1 MNLFQKSKMKG
12 FRIFGEYVFEY
23 LILTF
28 LLTISLILVIPF
40 VPVYIG
46 TISYLTHKRDDR
58 MLKDLFISIKEN
70 WSIILKFTILELI
83 TIFVPFLNIY
93 FFRNHFEGINILIT
107 ILSYIVLFVGIIF
120 LAHGP
125 MIIIGMKVNLR
136 QLIYN
141 CFLFFIGGFIN
152 SILAILSII
161 GILIVSSNLPYLVI
175 LLLYFMC
182 VVVEHFTRKNY
193 LFFKARSKNLTVQQ
207 LLEKENEDIYFNED

>member
-1 MNLFQKSKMKG
+1 
-12 FRIFGEYVFEY
+12 V
-23 LILTF
+23 
-28 LLTISLILVIPF
+28 
-40 VPVYIG
+40 
-46 TISYLTHKRDDR
+46 
-58 MLKDLFISIKEN
+58 LFI
-70 WSIILKFTILELI
+70 
-83 TIFVPFLNIY
+83 
-93 FFRNHFEGINILIT
+93 
-107 ILSYIVLFVGIIF
+107 GIIF